1 MFPPT
6 FGDIYVQ
13 GDSIAEVSY
22 EIQERTGIC
31 NQVRLGGGT
40 DREFDY
46 FWPGF
51 TPKQMF
57 NVIGSFKGGSAAAC

>member
-13 GDSIAEVSY
+13 GDSITQVRH

-31 NQVRLGGGT
+31 NQVIY
-40 DREFDY
+40 DDDSD
-46 FWPGF
+46 
-51 TPKQMF
+51 Q
-57 NVIGSFKGGSAAAC
+57 